1 MGNVLLRYVL
11 DERVCRIDRDYL
23 FLGWECVGVFW
34 MDSLRVRGEEAK
46 ILWISNKF
54 RQIRK
59 GKLRQIR
66 QLIQDKIIWDEF

>member
-23 FLGWECVGVFW
+23 FLGLECVGVFW
-34 MDSLRVRGEEAK
+34 MDSLRVTGEEAK